1 MTFVCL
7 LWKSFIFDILGVS
20 GDGLLSAGP
29 EGNLQSGRVR
39 LLPGSVSLSLSPGL
53 GARSP
58 GLSWRL
64 ALHPCG
70 LSALLAWALASSLGQ
85 KPRCGWSSFLGE
97 GQSWPL
103 GLPAQER
110 VVFGSLEA
118 LPVLNWI
125 SGPPLA

>member
-1 MTFVCL
+1 MIFVCL
-7 LWKSFIFDILGVS
+7 LSKSFIFDILGVS

-29 EGNLQSGRVR
+29 EENLQRGRVR
-39 LLPGSVSLSLSPGL
+39 PVAGSVSLSPSL

-58 GLSWRL
+58 GLSRRL

-70 LSALLAWALASSLGQ
+70 LSALLARGLAPSLGQ
-85 KPRCGWSSFLGE
+85 KPRCRWGSFLGE
-97 GQSWPL
+97 GQSRPL
-103 GLPAQER
+103 GLLAQER
-110 VVFGSLEA
+110 VVFGSLAA

>member
-20 GDGLLSAGP
+20 GDGFLSAGP
-29 EGNLQSGRVR
+29 EGNLQRGRVR
-39 LLPGSVSLSLSPGL
+39 LLPGSVSLSPGL

-58 GLSWRL
+58 GLSRRL
-64 ALHPCG
+64 TLHPCG

>member
-1 MTFVCL
+1 MIFVCL
-7 LWKSFIFDILGVS
+7 LSKSFIFDILGVS

-29 EGNLQSGRVR
+29 EENLQRGRVR
-39 LLPGSVSLSLSPGL
+39 PVAGSVSLSLSPGL

-58 GLSWRL
+58 GLSRRL

-70 LSALLAWALASSLGQ
+70 LSALLAWGLAPSLGQ
-85 KPRCGWSSFLGE
+85 KPRCGWGSFLGE
-97 GQSWPL
+97 GQSRPL
-103 GLPAQER
+103 GLLAQER
-110 VVFGSLEA
+110 VVFGSLAA